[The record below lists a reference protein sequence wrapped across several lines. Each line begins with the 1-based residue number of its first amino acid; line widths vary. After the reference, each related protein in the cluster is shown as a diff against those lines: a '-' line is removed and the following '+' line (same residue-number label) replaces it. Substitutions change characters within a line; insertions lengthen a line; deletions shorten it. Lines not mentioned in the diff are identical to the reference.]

1 MRVEEGRINILL
13 DGRDMYKKGVYT
25 TVFML
30 SFTVHLVASGFLCT
44 SIYENVE
51 PAVHVN
57 GHKDNW
63 GGN

>member
-1 MRVEEGRINILL
+1 
-13 DGRDMYKKGVYT
+13 MYKKGVYT